1 MIKYQLNFRT
11 ARISDITNLVDLIN
25 SAYRQ
30 QDGRSWTSESEI
42 VTGDRINAKQLE
54 QAVAQDN
61 FQLFVAELDEQIV
74 ACIGLTFTQHDV
86 EIGTFCI
93 ATTLQN
99 QGIGKYVLDF
109 AEQYVHNKV
118 LSNHCHFTHFVMWV
132 LSVRHEL
139 IAYYQRRGYIQTGI
153 VEDYPLNANVGI
165 PIVDLHLIEMRKS
178 VASKASSN

>member
-1 MIKYQLNFRT
+1 MKYQLNFRT

-54 QAVAQDN
+54 QALAQDN
-61 FQLFVAELDEQIV
+61 FQLFVAELDEQLV

-93 ATTLQN
+93 AAQLQN

-109 AEQYVHNKV
+109 AEQYVHEKV
-118 LSNHCHFTHFVMWV
+118 LSNHCYFTHFVMWV

-139 IAYYQRRGYIQTGI
+139 IAYYQRRGYVQTGV
-153 VEDYPLNANVGI
+153 VEDYPLSANVGI
-165 PIVDLHLIEMRKS
+165 PVVDLHLIEMRKS
-178 VASKASSN
+178 VTSCVSSN

>member
-42 VTGDRINAKQLE
+42 VTGDRINAKQLK
-54 QAVAQDN
+54 QALAQNN
-61 FQLFVAELDEQIV
+61 FQLFVAELDEHIV
-74 ACIGLTFTQHDV
+74 ACIDLAFIQHDV

-93 ATTLQN
+93 AAQLQN

-109 AEQYVHNKV
+109 AEQYVHDKV
-118 LSNHCHFTHFVMWV
+118 LSNHCHSTHFVMWV

-139 IAYYQRRGYIQTGI
+139 IAYYQRRGYVQTG
-153 VEDYPLNANVGI
+153 VVADYPLNANVGI
-165 PIVDLHLIEMRKS
+165 PVVDLHLIEMRKR
-178 VASKASSN
+178 VPSKVSSN

>member
-1 MIKYQLNFRT
+1 MQLNFRT

-30 QDGRSWTSESEI
+30 QEGRSWISESEI

-54 QAVAQDN
+54 QALAQDD
-61 FQLFVAELDEQIV
+61 FQLFIAELDEQIV

-109 AEQYVHNKV
+109 AEQYVHDKV
-118 LSNHCHFTHFVMWV
+118 LSTHCHFTHFVMWV

-165 PIVDLHLIEMRKS
+165 PIVDLHLIEIRKS
-178 VASKASSN
+178 VASKVSPN

>member
-11 ARISDITNLVDLIN
+11 VRISDITHLVDLIN

-30 QDGRSWTSESEI
+30 QEGRSWTSESKI
-42 VTGDRINAKQLE
+42 VAGDRINAKQLE
-54 QAVAQDN
+54 QALTQDN
-61 FQLFVAELDEQIV
+61 FQLFVAELEEQIV

-93 ATTLQN
+93 AAQLQN

-109 AEQYVHNKV
+109 AERYVHDKV
-118 LSNHCHFTHFVMWV
+118 LSNPCHFTHFVMWV
-132 LSVRHEL
+132 LSVRYEL
-139 IAYYQRRGYIQTGI
+139 IAYYQRRGYVQTGE
-153 VEDYPLNANVGI
+153 VADYPLTANVGL

-178 VASKASSN
+178 VKSSVSSN

>member
-1 MIKYQLNFRT
+1 MQLNFRT

-30 QDGRSWTSESEI
+30 QEGRSWTSESEI

-54 QAVAQDN
+54 QALAQDN

-109 AEQYVHNKV
+109 SEQYVHDKV
-118 LSNHCHFTHFVMWV
+118 LSTHCHFTHFVMWV